1 MVLCTSEQ
9 GYSETTI
16 GDVVRVARTSRSAF
30 YEHFTDKEA
39 CFLAAYAQ
47 MTGAFIKASLDAA
60 ARVDSWERMLE
71 AGILTYFRFM
81 AEHPEVAV
89 STVVEIHSA
98 GRAGLKA
105 RNRALRQWMGTIEG
119 VALLAR
125 REGVQIP
132 ELGEAGCAAIVLT
145 AEAYVHEYAR
155 RNRVRKVQ
163 EKAPDVLALART
175 LFEHGVSAAGEI
187 APASPSAVPVGRLPS
202 ADDPRDE
209 APADGA
215 RDASVDGRD
224 GGRAGDSASDEAA
237 SADGASLG

>member
-16 GDVVRVARTSRSAF
+16 ADVVRVARTSRSAF
-30 YEHFTDKEA
+30 YEHFADKEA
-39 CFLAAYAQ
+39 CFVAAYAQ
-47 MTGAFIKASLDAA
+47 MTSAFIKASLQAA
-60 ARVDSWERMLE
+60 ARVDTWEQMLE

-105 RNRALRQWMGTIEG
+105 RTRALRQWMGTIEG
-119 VALLAR
+119 VAVLAR

-132 ELGEAGCAAIVLT
+132 ELGEVGCAAIVLA

-155 RNRVRKVQ
+155 RNRLRKVE
-163 EKAPDVLALART
+163 EKAPEVLALART
-175 LFEHGVSAAGEI
+175 LFKHGVAAAGEI
-187 APASPSAVPVGRLPS
+187 APASSSAMRVDRLPS
-202 ADDPRDE
+202 ADGHHDQAR
-209 APADGA
+209 ADGA
-215 RDASVDGRD
+215 GADGRD
-224 GGRAGDSASDEAA
+224 GARAGDSASGGTA
-237 SADGASLG
+237 SADGASVG